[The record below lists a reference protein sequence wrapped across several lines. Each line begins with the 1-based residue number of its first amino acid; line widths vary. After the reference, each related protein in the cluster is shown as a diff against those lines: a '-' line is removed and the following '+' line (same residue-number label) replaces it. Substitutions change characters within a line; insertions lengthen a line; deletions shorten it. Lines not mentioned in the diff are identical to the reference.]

1 MTNIFYRLLQL
12 NRIVKSHRIKFAF
25 LLFADFFN
33 LRYLCLRFD
42 PILSCNLRCQMCYFS
57 IKDWREKNKGSFNH
71 EEIEHIAGIFF
82 KKTYQLYIGCGAEPT
97 LYKDFMDL
105 VILGKKNKIPF
116 VGLVT
121 NGQLLSEEHI
131 KKFIFYGLDEISIS
145 THGVRKETYEKLMVN
160 ASFDKLTNVLSLI
173 DRLKYENSSK
183 LPVVRLNYTVN
194 PDNLDELEEFFEN
207 YGKYNIGV
215 LQIRPIYDLGDT
227 AYKNKNLLSLINK
240 YNKIIEILHETCKM
254 RKIIFMANR
263 LDPSYQSVNY
273 SAVIVNYVRRY
284 ISPQYVWENDFNWRN
299 ESYRDYSTRIKWR
312 TTLFK
317 NIFLCIDKIATP
329 TAFLSY
335 EID

>member
-1 MTNIFYRLLQL
+1 
-12 NRIVKSHRIKFAF
+12 
-25 LLFADFFN
+25 
-33 LRYLCLRFD
+33 
-42 PILSCNLRCQMCYFS
+42 MCYFS

-160 ASFDKLTNVLSLI
+160 ASFDKLTNLLSLI

-227 AYKNKNLLSLINK
+227 AYKNKNLLSVINK

-263 LDPSYQSVNY
+263 LDPSYQSINY
-273 SAVIVNYVRRY
+273 PAVIVNYVRRY

-317 NIFLCIDKIATP
+317 NIFLRIDKIATP
-329 TAFLSY
+329 TAILSY